1 MAKNILFKGD
11 IGRELSLGKTTL
23 FKGDFVRTISPLTI
37 AIAPAPPTPLPGIS
51 NIGGVTIANL
61 ANINGVLKTN
71 INNINGVS

>member
-37 AIAPAPPTPLPGIS
+37 AIAPAPPYPSPR
-51 NIGGVTIANL
+51 NIKYWWSYN
-61 ANINGVLKTN
+61 
-71 INNINGVS
+71 S